1 MNKVLDESSYENFMK
16 KIDTL
21 LQAMEKSLEKNKKK
35 IIQHGINYGYIQNM
49 INSGISMVDPKY
61 KMNQYLSVIS
71 SIQQSSFLTDLMK
84 NEKIF
89 DSLLDLKEQIIDV
102 RENRTKA
109 NEINDLISKFINAPE
124 DERIL
129 DDLTGQ
135 LLTSIKEFYHAGYQ
149 RAVDRMIT
157 LINSDYENTSRNAY
171 NFLKYV
177 FFNLKDS
184 VSEEIKKSLV
194 YNIKVNAKP
203 VSIARYLILM
213 QVIKDVKILKELGY
227 LYNNH
232 DVINIDLLELR
243 KYSIS
248 FRHENNFAQINEIFR
263 DTCFKVLDSFND
275 PAIYLRESVDVSFR
289 NITLI
294 NGEINRL
301 DIKIVP
307 VVPIYDLEINFSNF
321 KNYFRLEENI
331 PSLDNVL
338 KGGNTYTISVGV
350 TPIVSGEMDTELIFS
365 SKPYWTYKHG
375 LNLTVMKAS
384 KVSKSS
390 KKTENTETSDIETKK
405 GENVSPSEERYVR
418 LKSMLESKDKKKVI
432 AATKEMETISLL
444 LDKDLNSRIKA
455 NSFIIEFMTQSD
467 NLTDSQINPLLEELE
482 ELKAKMRK

>member
-1 MNKVLDESSYENFMK
+1 MLDETSSENLMK
-16 KIDTL
+16 KIDSL
-21 LQAMEKSLEKNKKK
+21 LEAIEKKLEKNKKK

-49 INSGISMVDPKY
+49 INSGISLVDPKY

-71 SIQQSSFLTDLMK
+71 SIQQSSFLTDLIK
-84 NEKIF
+84 NEKIL
-89 DSLLDLKEQIIDV
+89 DSVLELKEQIIDI

-109 NEINDLISKFINAPE
+109 NEINDLISKFINAPD
-124 DERIL
+124 DEKIL
-129 DDLTGQ
+129 EDLTGQ
-135 LLTSIKEFYHAGYQ
+135 LLASIKEFYHAGYL

-157 LINSDYENTSRNAY
+157 LINSDYENTSKNAY

-184 VSEEIKKSLV
+184 VSEEIKKSLI
-194 YNIKVNAKP
+194 YNIKSNNAKP

-213 QVIKDVKILKELGY
+213 QVIKDVKILKELGF

-232 DVINIDLLELR
+232 DVINIDNLELR

-275 PAIYLRESVDVSFR
+275 PAIYLRESLDISFR

-307 VVPIYDLEINFSNF
+307 IIPIYDMEINFSNF

-331 PSLDNVL
+331 PPLDNVL
-338 KGGNTYTISVGV
+338 KGGNTYNISVGV

-375 LNLTVMKAS
+375 LNLTVMKAN
-384 KVSKSS
+384 KVTKQS
-390 KKTENTETSDIETKK
+390 KKTEDKEKIEKESKKEENET
-405 GENVSPSEERYVR
+405 PSEERYVR

-432 AATKEMETISLL
+432 AATKEMETISLS

-455 NSFIIEFMTQSD
+455 NSFIIEFMTQSE
-467 NLTDSQINPLLEELE
+467 NLTDSQIKPLLEELE
-482 ELKAKMRK
+482 ELKALMGK